1 MKRHNELAKCGP
13 ACMLRTKHTDLNLS
27 ITECK
32 DLLRCLL
39 RSNPSERIRMEDIM
53 AHPWMNKGHSLPFG
67 PAPFPNKLKLADISD
82 DIVDHMVHTL
92 NVGCL

>member
-1 MKRHNELAKCGP
+1 
-13 ACMLRTKHTDLNLS
+13 
-27 ITECK
+27 
-32 DLLRCLL
+32 
-39 RSNPSERIRMEDIM
+39 M

-92 NVGCL
+92 NVGCFLFIVCILLLSIYCLDT